1 MANGDPIKAG
11 QHTDSTNDT
20 SLHNSEIDTA
30 STGLKVTTHETGGTA
45 LVAEGGV
52 GINAV
57 GMREEGLRAYSYKSN
72 GIHSFGKIN
81 GIEGKSNNHD
91 ASGVYGEN
99 NGGGWGI
106 AGRTTSG
113 ADRAG
118 VLGENMSAGMGVMG
132 TSGSGIGVFATAG
145 PDGIALHVDGI
156 AKFKRSGLGIIS
168 AGSASVTIQTQFLT
182 NDTLI
187 LATLQQDRPGIF
199 VRAAL
204 KNAHFAFT
212 IYLNQSVTTDTT
224 VAWML
229 LN

>member
-1 MANGDPIKAG
+1 MANGDPIRAG
-11 QHTDSTNDT
+11 LQTSATDTTTLNKSQTNSPALQLSTPQ
-20 SLHNSEIDTA
+20 
-30 STGLKVTTHETGGTA
+30 TGGTA
-45 LVAEGGV
+45 LYSQAGRGV
-52 GINAV
+52 YTV
-57 GMREEGLRAYSYKSN
+57 GYVEEGLRAYSYKDN
-72 GIHSFGKIN
+72 GVHSTGKIN
-81 GIEGKSNNHD
+81 GVQGNTSNRD

-99 NGGGWGI
+99 TGGGWGV
-106 AGRTTSG
+106 AGRTDG

-118 VLGENMSAGMGVMG
+118 VLGDNTGAGMGVKG
-132 TSGSGIGVFATAG
+132 TSASGIGVFATAG
-145 PDGIALHVDGI
+145 PDGIALHVDGVV
-156 AKFKRSGLGIIS
+156 KFKRSGLSTIS

-182 NDTLI
+182 TDTLI

-212 IYLNQSVTTDTT
+212 IYLNQPVTADTT